1 MFRLLRWLVQLGW
14 PMRVLNPLFGA
25 YNPFHPDRV
34 TDPYP
39 GYRALRSREPVFQSR
54 LLGIWFLTRH
64 ADVTAVLKDPRF
76 SVGRLETEMVRKM
89 KLFRSLSPEFL
100 VMIEKNLLML
110 DPPQHTRIRGL
121 VNKAFTP
128 RVVERLRP
136 RIQGLVDD
144 LLDGVSSAGE
154 MDLVRDFAYPLPV
167 TVIAEM
173 LGVEPEDR
181 DRFRRWSAD
190 LGALLDP
197 FNAPAGFAAANASFA
212 ELAAYFREVI
222 AERRRQPRDDLI
234 SGLVAAEEGGAGLA
248 EDELISVC
256 ALILGAGYETT
267 SNLIGNAV
275 IALLRNPGER
285 KRLQDDPSLIGSAVE
300 EFLRYDSPVQATDR
314 VASED
319 CEIGGRRIR
328 KGQLVVTLL
337 GAANRDPEQFA
348 DPDRLDV
355 ARADNRH
362 VAFSQGVHFCLGA
375 GLGRAEAEIAIATL
389 LRRFPNF
396 DGPPDPPAWRPS
408 ITLRGPLSLPLTL
421 G

>member
-1 MFRLLRWLVQLGW
+1 M
-14 PMRVLNPLFGA
+14 
-25 YNPFHPDRV
+25 
-34 TDPYP
+34 
-39 GYRALRSREPVFQSR
+39 
-54 LLGIWFLTRH
+54 
-64 ADVTAVLKDPRF
+64 TAWLKDPRF
-76 SVGRLETEMVRKM
+76 TVARMQTDAVRAM
-89 KLFRSLSPEFL
+89 KLF
-100 VMIEKNLLML
+100 
-110 DPPQHTRIRGL
+110 
-121 VNKAFTP
+121 
-128 RVVERLRP
+128 
-136 RIQGLVDD
+136 
-144 LLDGVSSAGE
+144 
-154 MDLVRDFAYPLPV
+154 
-167 TVIAEM
+167 
-173 LGVEPEDR
+173 
-181 DRFRRWSAD
+181 
-190 LGALLDP
+190 
-197 FNAPAGFAAANASFA
+197 
-212 ELAAYFREVI
+212 
-222 AERRRQPRDDLI
+222 

-267 SNLIGNAV
+267 ANRIGNAV

-355 ARADNRH
+355 SRADNRH
-362 VAFSQGVHFCLGA
+362 VAFSQGLHFCLGA

-396 DGPPDPPAWRPS
+396 DGPADPPAWRPS

-421 G
+421 C